1 MEMKSLIINGKK
13 YDKFTPGDATDPVY
27 PFKVR
32 EMIVAPADEEGVS
45 VYSEF
50 VSGSDQNT
58 PILNFNGTT
67 GDEATILRNVADPAK
82 NLDAA
87 NKQYVDN
94 KVSGSAVNLSGA
106 TAGQIPQISAVD
118 ASGKPTAWKAVDMP
132 SGGSAELPV
141 SSAADSGKLL
151 QVGADGKA
159 KWGDKLP
166 TALKNPAV
174 LTFTGA
180 ATGTY
185 DGSEALTINIP
196 EGGSGGS
203 TGGGLRKMGAVS
215 GYIGIPVAQ
224 LPQDGTIWMC
234 ISSGDNA
241 ELYSGTITIE
251 DGNLA
256 ANNLIAVSSGSVIQ
270 LNQAAIVSA
279 GFAIYGMPAADYVGV
294 WQQTDAQSGG
304 SGGLTAEQKSALDGL
319 LKIAVYTEDASAAYA
334 AFKSAF
340 GIYGSDAYSVTLNLT
355 NVSSSNAAT
364 SATAGGS
371 YTTTLTPDDGHSI
384 ENVTVVMGGSDITA
398 TAYAGGVIAINTVTG
413 NITITATAKTSSDG
427 QLVTSGLQGFFDCRT
442 AQYDNTAAGGK
453 TTISATQGNGVLYA
467 WANNQIG
474 EQDARGF
481 VFASGRK
488 FEYDPAGGTDAADYS
503 GALTII
509 TLGYGDT
516 AGMGFN
522 ANNISPYWA
531 FRPTYKTA
539 EGTAT
544 AAAKSGSGAK
554 TGYCYCVYRV
564 DGASLK
570 LMMNDEQT
578 TYAGESIDGFA
589 AWDTAVKIGLARQTD
604 AGMHLVAAAI
614 YNRALTDVELTDMRA
629 YMQTLEVSE

>member
-251 DGNLA
+251 DGSLA
-256 ANNLIAVSSGSVIQ
+256 ENNLIAVSSGSTIQ

-294 WQQTDAQSGG
+294 WQLMAQKGDSGTDLSLGVIGATVGQIAKISAVDENGVPTAWEPVDMPSGG
-304 SGGLTAEQKSALDGL
+304 GDSGFSLVYQKNFTLDSGVSNYIEDL
-319 LKIAVYTEDASAAYA
+319 PKSISNFSEIVYLAS
-334 AFKSAF
+334 F
-340 GIYGSDAYSVTLNLT
+340 
-355 NVSSSNAAT
+355 
-364 SATAGGS
+364 SATPNATFQTIS
-371 YTTTLTPDDGHSI
+371 QIDG
-384 ENVTVVMGGSDITA
+384 V
-398 TAYAGGVIAINTVTG
+398 
-413 NITITATAKTSSDG
+413 TIT
-427 QLVTSGLQGFFDCRT
+427 R
-442 AQYDNTAAGGK
+442 
-453 TTISATQGNGVLYA
+453 
-467 WANNQIG
+467 
-474 EQDARGF
+474 
-481 VFASGRK
+481 
-488 FEYDPAGGTDAADYS
+488 YS
-503 GALTII
+503 GATKTNATRYEVIYIRRMTDTDILRLIRTTTNGFSWGGETQNI
-509 TLGYGDT
+509 GFSFFGDYILAAPT
-516 AGMGFN
+516 GFFKLYRD
-522 ANNISPYWA
+522 NNTDS
-531 FRPTYKTA
+531 
-539 EGTAT
+539 
-544 AAAKSGSGAK
+544 
-554 TGYCYCVYRV
+554 V
-564 DGASLK
+564 D
-570 LMMNDEQT
+570 
-578 TYAGESIDGFA
+578 I
-589 AWDTAVKIGLARQTD
+589 AVKVYVR
-604 AGMHLVAAAI
+604 
-614 YNRALTDVELTDMRA
+614 
-629 YMQTLEVSE
+629 

>member
-13 YDKFTPGDATDPVY
+13 YDKFTPGDATDPIY

-82 NLDAA
+82 NSDAA

-203 TGGGLRKMGAVS
+203 TGGGLREMSSVS
-215 GYIGIPVAQ
+215 GYLGIPVAQ

-251 DGNLA
+251 GGGLA
-256 ANNLIAVSSGSVIQ
+256 ENNLIAVSSGSVIQ

-279 GFAIYGMPAADYVGV
+279 GFAIYGMPATDYTGV
-294 WQQTDAQSGG
+294 WQLMAQKGDSGTDLSLGVTGATIGQIAKITAVDTNGKPTAWEPVDMPSGG
-304 SGGLTAEQKSALDGL
+304 GSTWVKVYDGSSIITEEISSFEVELSKSDPMKEFQLWLKLSANTATDWGEIKNID
-319 LKIAVYTEDASAAYA
+319 
-334 AFKSAF
+334 
-340 GIYGSDAYSVTLNLT
+340 
-355 NVSSSNAAT
+355 
-364 SATAGGS
+364 
-371 YTTTLTPDDGHSI
+371 
-384 ENVTVVMGGSDITA
+384 VTVNGEYIGYHIFTQRLDRYAEIYVERSLEAMTTSKHCKNLASLAYNNIAPGWEVGQGIKQRNNGKLSITFPAPYAGEITA
-398 TAYAGGVIAINTVTG
+398 T
-413 NITITATAKTSSDG
+413 
-427 QLVTSGLQGFFDCRT
+427 
-442 AQYDNTAAGGK
+442 
-453 TTISATQGNGVLYA
+453 
-467 WANNQIG
+467 
-474 EQDARGF
+474 
-481 VFASGRK
+481 VFGR
-488 FEYDPAGGTDAADYS
+488 Y
-503 GALTII
+503 
-509 TLGYGDT
+509 
-516 AGMGFN
+516 
-522 ANNISPYWA
+522 
-531 FRPTYKTA
+531 
-539 EGTAT
+539 
-544 AAAKSGSGAK
+544 
-554 TGYCYCVYRV
+554 
-564 DGASLK
+564 
-570 LMMNDEQT
+570 
-578 TYAGESIDGFA
+578 
-589 AWDTAVKIGLARQTD
+589 
-604 AGMHLVAAAI
+604 
-614 YNRALTDVELTDMRA
+614 
-629 YMQTLEVSE
+629 